1 MVLAASLVSPLSLPT
16 SIYAEKEG
24 ELSLLPIF
32 FLPGPSALCCS
43 FIQMGGEREGHSPSL
58 SFPPA
63 KMHAPHSALSSPDN
77 HSGGGRGRASDGG
90 EGGGFPVPF
99 RYNVGGGVICIPGR
113 LGHSLPSS
121 SPFPAAPPP
130 VFSEFGCRGGESRE
144 RLPPSPPSDGHTT
157 SRLLFPSSIFSVGVL
172 PCSKEPSR
180 EEGRGGKLRGLHLSQ
195 AILGVLYHN
204 FAHAKASTVRGI
216 LFNKK
221 RPFDLKLCIVGL
233 RVVMRRSKTRGPFA
247 SKCKEALISSHPSS
261 ISSPSAL

>member
-1 MVLAASLVSPLSLPT
+1 MILAASLVSPLSLPT

-121 SPFPAAPPP
+121 PFPAAPLPC
-130 VFSEFGCRGGESRE
+130 SRNSAAEGERAEKGS
-144 RLPPSPPSDGHTT
+144 PSPPSGRRAHH
-157 SRLLFPSSIFSVGVL
+157 LSSPLSFLHFLCWSSL
-172 PCSKEPSR
+172 PCSNEPSG
-180 EEGRGGKLRGLHLSQ
+180 EEGRRGKIEGPSPLTSNSWGTTTLLTQRQVPHVEYFLRK
-195 AILGVLYHN
+195 
-204 FAHAKASTVRGI
+204 KA
-216 LFNKK
+216 L
-221 RPFDLKLCIVGL
+221 
-233 RVVMRRSKTRGPFA
+233 
-247 SKCKEALISSHPSS
+247 
-261 ISSPSAL
+261 